1 MESLATAI
9 AMQDTVV
16 EVVVKHIAE
25 LEQEQL
31 RFWSVMTPEPLANV
45 RIFELNMQ
53 AVGTNDAI

>member
-16 EVVVKHIAE
+16 EVVVKHIDE

>member
-1 MESLATAI
+1 VESLATAI

-16 EVVVKHIAE
+16 EVVVKHIDE